1 MARIY
6 GLDLS
11 KHNGTV
17 DFNAIK
23 NAGNSFVILRA
34 GYGKVTSQKD
44 AKFEEYYAGAK
55 AVGLAV
61 GAYWYSYA
69 LSAEEAK
76 QEAEACLAVI
86 KDKQFEYPIFFDM
99 EDADGYKAKNGMPS
113 NSTLAA
119 ICNTFCADVEKAGY
133 FVGIYASSSWFRNQL
148 KNVSNAYDKWYAAW
162 GDADA
167 VLDENEVRTDC
178 RIHQFT
184 SSYILGGKRFDRNVV
199 YGFDYPNT
207 IKNAGLN
214 GFAAGSGSTPS
225 VPSESAPQ
233 GTIFDLATRVM
244 AGEFGDDDVRK
255 EALGDKWD
263 EVQAEVNHRMLA
275 DVNVI
280 VQEVL
285 NGRYGDDED
294 RKAALGSRWQE
305 VQDKVNEYYEKN
317 QAQYYIVKSGDN
329 LTKIAKAYGTT
340 VDAIVKLN
348 GISNPN
354 LIYPGQKLRVK

>member
-11 KHNGTV
+11 NHNGAV
-17 DFNAIK
+17 DFSAIK

-34 GYGKVTSQKD
+34 GYGNSISQKD
-44 AKFEEYYAGAK
+44 KRFEEYYAGAK
-55 AVGLAV
+55 AAGLDV

-69 LSAEEAK
+69 LSTSDAKREA
-76 QEAEACLAVI
+76 QACLTAI
-86 KDKQFEYPIFFDM
+86 KGKQFEYPIFFDM

-113 NSTLAA
+113 NATLAA
-119 ICNTFCADVEKAGY
+119 ICDTFCAEVEEAGY

-148 KNVSNAYDKWYAAW
+148 KSVSSAYDKWYAAW

-184 SSYILGGKRFDRNVV
+184 SSYTLSGKRFDRNVV

-214 GFAAGSGSTPS
+214 GFASGSGSTPS
-225 VPSESAPQ
+225 VPSESAPD
-233 GTIFDLATRVM
+233 GTIFDLATRTIQN
-244 AGEFGDDDVRK
+244 EFGVGDARK
-255 EALGDKWD
+255 QALGDKWD
-263 EVQAEVNHRMLA
+263 EVMAEVNHRLLD

-280 VQEVL
+280 AQEVI
-285 NGRYGDDED
+285 NGRYGDGED
-294 RKAALGSRWQE
+294 RKAALGPRWQE
-305 VQDKVNEYYEKN
+305 VQDEVNEIYGQN

-348 GISNPN
+348 GISNAN

>member
-1 MARIY
+1 MSRIY

-44 AKFEEYYAGAK
+44 TKFEEYYAGAK
-55 AVGLAV
+55 KAGLDV

-69 LSAEEAK
+69 LNTSEAK

-86 KDKQFEYPIFFDM
+86 KGKQFEYPIWFDM
-99 EDADGYKAKNGMPS
+99 EDADGYKSKNGMPS
-113 NSTLAA
+113 NSTLAS
-119 ICNTFCADVEKAGY
+119 ICNTFCSEVEKAGY

-148 KNVSNAYDKWYAAW
+148 KDVSSEYDKWYAAW

-167 VLDENEVRTDC
+167 VLDENEVRSDC

-184 SSYILGGKRFDRNVV
+184 SSYSLSGKRFDRNVV

-214 GFAAGSGSTPS
+214 GFSSGSGSTPT
-225 VPSESAPQ
+225 VPSESAPE
-233 GTIFDLATRVM
+233 GTIFDLATRAM
-244 AGEFGDDDVRK
+244 AGEFGDDDERK
-255 EALGDKWD
+255 AALGDKWD
-263 EVQAEVNHRMLA
+263 EVQAEVNHRLLA
-275 DVNVI
+275 DVNII

-285 NGRYGDDED
+285 NGRYGDDDE
-294 RKAALGSRWQE
+294 RKEALGSRWQE
-305 VQDKVNEYYEKN
+305 VQDKVNEFYEQN

-348 GISNPN
+348 GISNAN

>member
-44 AKFEEYYAGAK
+44 TKFEEYYAGAK
-55 AVGLAV
+55 KAGLDV

-69 LSAEEAK
+69 LNTSEAK

-86 KDKQFEYPIFFDM
+86 KGKQFEYPIWFDM

-113 NSTLAA
+113 NSALAS
-119 ICNTFCADVEKAGY
+119 ICNTFCSEVEKAGY

-148 KNVSNAYDKWYAAW
+148 KDVSSEYDKWYAAW

-167 VLDENEVRTDC
+167 VLDENEVRSDC

-184 SSYILGGKRFDRNVV
+184 SSYSLSGKRFDRNVV

-214 GFAAGSGSTPS
+214 GFSSGSGSTPT
-225 VPSESAPQ
+225 VPSESAPE
-233 GTIFDLATRVM
+233 GTIFDLATRAM
-244 AGEFGDDDVRK
+244 AGEFGDDDERK
-255 EALGDKWD
+255 AALGDKWD
-263 EVQAEVNHRMLA
+263 EVQAEVNHRLLA
-275 DVNVI
+275 DVNI
-280 VQEVL
+280 IAQEVL
-285 NGRYGDDED
+285 NGRYGDDDE

-305 VQDKVNEYYEKN
+305 VQDKVNEIEASKA
-317 QAQYYIVKSGDN
+317 QQYYTVVRGDN
-329 LTKIAKAYGTT
+329 LTKIAKKYGTT
-340 VDAIVKLN
+340 VAQIQSWNKIQN
-348 GISNPN
+348 AN